1 MSRIPDLDASRDLA
15 SAVEDARATETAL
28 NISAGGTKKFLG
40 HPADVDSQLLDLSS
54 HSGILQYEPTELIL
68 RARAGTR
75 LSEIDALLA
84 DNGQMLPFEPPHF
97 GSAATLGGCVAAGLS
112 GPRRAYVG
120 AVRDFVLG
128 VTIINGNGEI
138 LSFGGQ
144 VMKNVAGYD
153 VSRLMVGSMGTLAII
168 LDVSLK
174 VLPLPELE
182 KTCVLECASE
192 DAIEK
197 MASLSGSRL
206 TASRYPVSA
215 TCYDGKRLY
224 IRLSSTEQA
233 VNAAIEKISAEQL
246 DDQQRFWEGLREHKD
261 PFYEVGLNLWR
272 LSVPPASPYHLTG
285 TASLL
290 EWGGAQR
297 WMKCDAQVDLRKQID
312 VGHATLFRAGSRLTD
327 APKPVSSVPVFHPL
341 PAQLMQIHKRLKQSF
356 DPGGL
361 FNKARMFRDL

>member
-1 MSRIPDLDASRDLA
+1 MSRIPDLDASLDLA
-15 SAVEDARATETAL
+15 SAVEEARATETAL

-54 HSGILQYEPTELIL
+54 HSGILQYEPAELIL

-75 LSEIDALLA
+75 LSEIDKLLA
-84 DNGQMLPFEPPHF
+84 ENGQMLPFEPPHF
-97 GSAATLGGCVAAGLS
+97 GPAATLGGCVAAGLS
-112 GPRRAYVG
+112 GPRRAYAG

-128 VTIINGNGEI
+128 ITIINGNGEI

-153 VSRLMVGSMGTLAII
+153 VSRLMVGSMGTLAVI

-174 VLPLPELE
+174 VLPLPEFE
-182 KTCVLECASE
+182 KTCVLVCGSE
-192 DAIEK
+192 DAIEEIC
-197 MASLSGSRL
+197 SLS
-206 TASRYPVSA
+206 ASPHPVSA
-215 TCYDGKRLY
+215 TCHDGKQLY

-233 VNAAIEKISAEQL
+233 VNAAIEKIAAEQL
-246 DDQQRFWEGLREHKD
+246 DDQQQFWEGLREHKD
-261 PFYEVGLNLWR
+261 PFYETGLNLWR

-297 WMKCDAQVDLRKQID
+297 WMKCDAEVDVRKQIE
-312 VGHATLFRAGSRLTD
+312 VGHATLFRGGSTLTD
-327 APKPVSSVPVFHPL
+327 APKRVSSAPVFHPL
-341 PAQLMQIHKRLKQSF
+341 SAELMQIHKRLKQSF

-361 FNKARMFRDL
+361 FNKGRMFRDL